1 MNFPA
6 NLKYTATHE
15 WVKELGGG
23 VYEIGLTDYAQKE
36 LGDIVFVNLPQP
48 GDALS
53 AGTPFS
59 DLESVKAVTD
69 IFSPVTGTVK
79 EINDAVLNA
88 PESINQDCYGAWLI
102 RAEGKPE
109 DGLLDAA
116 AYEAS
121 LPAK

>member
-23 VYEIGLTDYAQKE
+23 VYEIGLSDFAQKE
-36 LGDIVFVNLPQP
+36 LGDIVFVNLPQA

-53 AGTPFS
+53 AGTSFA

-79 EINDAVLNA
+79 EANSAVLDS
-88 PESINQDCYGAWLI
+88 PESINKDCYGAWLI

-109 DGLLDAA
+109 GGLLDAA

-121 LPAK
+121 LPKK